1 MEVLVVSAL
10 LLVTIALLVTEILPV
25 DLSAIGLMVLLMVTG
40 LLTPGEAVAGF
51 ANPAPITVGALF
63 IASRGLVRTG
73 SLAYFSRHLVT
84 VGRRSPRMMWL
95 LMMGLVAVLSAFVNN
110 TPVVVMFTSIV
121 MSVTCCLGM
130 SPSKLLLPI
139 SFMSILAGTATL
151 IGTSTNIIVSDLSHE
166 LGGGYLGMFELSPL
180 GVPLALVGG
189 AFLLFFSERLLPAHK
204 EPVCEMELGQASR
217 YISELRVPAGSSLVG
232 ADPQRISKTPDLE
245 VFEVIRGMASLD
257 PARGGVAL
265 AEGDELLVKATA
277 TDLMELVDRGHLELL
292 RGGGQGAS
300 RSLDERSLIVE
311 LLVPPTSDLVGQ
323 RLVDTHLGQA
333 MGSKIFGVKHRD
345 LHYTEQATRNVRLSV
360 GDILLAQCTTDR
372 IDRLRGRGELIIL
385 EDVSQSIVVRRKAP
399 VALAIFLLMV
409 VAAATGLADILVCSV
424 TAAFLMILTG
434 CLRPREAYRSMDVK
448 VLLLIIGTIALARAL
463 RQTGAAD
470 IYARGFITLFADGG
484 PQMVLAGFVVLTSLL
499 SHFLSNNSTAVLLVP
514 IAFSTAQALGI
525 DPQPLIVGICFGA
538 SACFA
543 SPIGYQTNLLVY
555 GPGGYRFVDYLRVGL
570 PLNLL
575 VWLVASVAI
584 PWIWPFG
591 QAGL

>member
-1 MEVLVVSAL
+1 MEVFVVSAL
-10 LLVTIALLVTEILPV
+10 LLVTIILLVAEILPV
-25 DLSAIGLMVLLMVTG
+25 DLTAIGLMVLLMVTG
-40 LLTPGEAVAGF
+40 LLTPAEAVAGF
-51 ANPAPITVGALF
+51 ANPAPLTVGALF

-73 SLAYFSRHLVT
+73 SLAYFSKHLVA
-84 VGRRSPRMMWL
+84 VGRRSPRVMWL
-95 LMMGLVAVLSAFVNN
+95 MIMGLVGVLSAFVNN

-121 MSVTCCLGM
+121 MSVTCCLRM

-139 SFMSILAGTATL
+139 SFMSILAGTSTL

-166 LGGGYLGMFELSPL
+166 LGGRVIGMFELSSL
-180 GVPLALVGG
+180 GVPLALAGG

-217 YISELRVPAGSSLVG
+217 YISELRVPASSPLVG
-232 ADPQRISKTPDLE
+232 ADPQKISKAPDLE
-245 VFEVIRGMASLD
+245 VFEVIRGTASLD

-265 AEGDELLVKATA
+265 AEDDELLVKATA
-277 TDLMELVDRGHLELL
+277 TDLMELVDRDHLELV
-292 RGGGQGAS
+292 RGGDQGAA
-300 RSLDERSLIVE
+300 RALDERSVIVE
-311 LLVPPTSDLVGQ
+311 LLVPPTSALVGQ
-323 RLVDTHLGQA
+323 HLVDTHLGRA

-345 LHYTEQATRNVRLSV
+345 MHYTEQATRNVRLSV

-372 IDRLRGRGELIIL
+372 IDRLRGSGDLIIL
-385 EDVSQSIVVRRKAP
+385 EDISQSIVVRRKAP

-409 VAAATGLADILVCSV
+409 VAAATGLADILACAL

-434 CLRPREAYRSMDVK
+434 CLRPQEAYRSMDVK

-470 IYARGFITLFADGG
+470 IYARVFISLLSDGG

-538 SACFA
+538 SACYA

-570 PLNLL
+570 PLNLM

-584 PWIWPFG
+584 PWFWPFG
-591 QAGL
+591 